1 MASQC
6 TLADEEIGL
15 SSSIRAPLLHNYHGQ
30 LARQRGAT
38 FARTCFNVTNALSGV
53 GVLSI
58 PYALSEGGWISL
70 VLFFVVAVVCFYTG
84 LLIQR
89 CMDAD
94 PHIRSYSDIGEFAFG
109 YKGRIIVGIFM
120 YIELY
125 LVAVSFLILEGDNL
139 DNLFPNLEFQ
149 FLSQTIKGK
158 QLFLLISALIVL
170 PTTWLRNLDGL
181 AYISA
186 GGVVA
191 SVILMCSLLWIGVTE
206 TGFQLQGRVLNLSGL
221 PTALGLFFVC
231 FTSHAVFPTIHASM
245 REKIKFSKVLV
256 ISFALCTFNYGTMA
270 VLGYLMYGD
279 DLKSQV
285 TLNLPAGKI
294 GSKIAIYT
302 TLINPFAK
310 YALTITP
317 IALSIE
323 EWLAFH
329 LKRSYSILVR
339 TLLLLSTVLMALSIP
354 FFGYLMAF
362 IGSFLSIMVSV
373 LFPCVFY
380 IKIYRASSR
389 RNQFEMVVI
398 VGVMVTGV
406 LISVVGTYS
415 SLVQIIFSL

>member
-1 MASQC
+1 MAAHVPDSQL
-6 TLADEEIGL
+6 TDEENGL
-15 SSSIRAPLLHNYHGQ
+15 SMRAPLLHSHG
-30 LARQRGAT
+30 LAARQKGAT
-38 FARTCFNVTNALSGV
+38 FARTCFNVTNTLSGI

-58 PYALSEGGWISL
+58 PYALSEAGWMS
-70 VLFFVVAVVCFYTG
+70 VALFFAVAIVCFYTG
-84 LLIQR
+84 LLLQR

-109 YKGRIIVGIFM
+109 QRGRITVAIFM

-125 LVAVSFLILEGDNL
+125 LIAVSFLILEGDNL

-149 FLSQTIKGK
+149 FLSQEIKGK
-158 QLFLLISALIVL
+158 QFFLLISALIVL

-191 SVILMCSLLWIGVTE
+191 SVVLLCSLIWIGVTE
-206 TGFQLQGRVLNLSGL
+206 TGFQKKGRLVNFSGL

-245 REKIKFSKVLV
+245 REKTRFSKVLQ
-256 ISFALCTFNYGTMA
+256 ISFALCTFNYGAMA
-270 VLGYLMYGD
+270 ILGYLMYGD
-279 DLKSQV
+279 DLESQV

-323 EWLAFH
+323 EWLAFRY
-329 LKRSYSILVR
+329 KRSYSILVR
-339 TLLLLSTVLMALSIP
+339 TLLLLSTVMTALSIP
-354 FFGYLMAF
+354 FFGLLMAF
-362 IGSFLSIMVSV
+362 IGSSLSIMVSV

-380 IKIYRASSR
+380 MKIYRDSGRSR
-389 RNQFEMVVI
+389 VEMAVI
-398 VGVMVTGV
+398 GGVMAAGILV
-406 LISVVGTYS
+406 SVVGTYS
-415 SLVQIIFSL
+415 SVLQIIGSL

>member
-1 MASQC
+1 MASP
-6 TLADEEIGL
+6 ADEENGL
-15 SSSIRAPLLHNYHGQ
+15 SSSMRAPLLQTHGR
-30 LARQRGAT
+30 LPGHEGEAT
-38 FARTCFNVTNALSGV
+38 FARTCFNVTNALSGI
-53 GVLSI
+53 GVLSV

-70 VLFFVVAVVCFYTG
+70 ALFFLVALVCFYTG
-84 LLIQR
+84 LLLQR

-94 PHIRSYSDIGEFAFG
+94 PHIRSYLDVGEFAFG
-109 YKGRIIVGIFM
+109 YNGRIIVAIFM

-149 FLSQTIKGK
+149 LLSLTIKQK
-158 QLFLLISALIVL
+158 QFFLLVSALIIL
-170 PTTWLRNLDGL
+170 PTTWLRNLGGL

-206 TGFQLQGRVLNLSGL
+206 TGFQMKGRVLNLGGL

-231 FTSHAVFPTIHASM
+231 FTSHAMFPTIQASM
-245 REKIKFSKVLV
+245 REKTRFSKVLV
-256 ISFALCTFNYGTMA
+256 ISFALCIFNYGAMA
-270 VLGYLMYGD
+270 VLGYLMYGEN
-279 DLKSQV
+279 LKSQV
-285 TLNLPAGKI
+285 TLNLPPGKI
-294 GSKIAIYT
+294 SSKIAIYT
-302 TLINPFAK
+302 TLINPLAK

-317 IALSIE
+317 ISFSVE

-329 LKRSYSILVR
+329 LKRSHGTLVR
-339 TLLLLSTVLMALSIP
+339 TLLLLSTVLVASSIP

-380 IKIYRASSR
+380 MKIYRVSFQ
-389 RNQFEMVVI
+389 RNGFEMVVI

-415 SLVQIIFSL
+415 SIAQIISSL